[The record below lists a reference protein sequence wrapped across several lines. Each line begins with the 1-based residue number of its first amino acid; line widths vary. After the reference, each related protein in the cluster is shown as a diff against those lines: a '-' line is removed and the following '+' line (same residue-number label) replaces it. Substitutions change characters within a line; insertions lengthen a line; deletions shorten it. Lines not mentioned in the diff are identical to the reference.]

1 MYRILTI
8 VIATTCLLSVGCTP
22 TSRKGG
28 SSNTAEA
35 KAQRAMT
42 VVPVTAVS
50 PVRQSISEYTR
61 TDSRIEAENR
71 IEVTAEVMGRCIA
84 LNVEEGDKVKKGQ
97 VLIELDKDEQLAQLR
112 QQKAQLI
119 STEKDYLIAKELFSH
134 GLNSRQ
140 EYDSAASSYEQQ
152 KETINQT
159 NEQLAKYTVRAPITG
174 TISMKAVQLGEV
186 VSSGTPIFTI
196 VDPTSYMLRVQIE
209 ESEYSRLHKGQ
220 RALVTVDALGDEV
233 FETHVRRIGTSID
246 ADSGTV
252 SVILD
257 FKKEDIPK
265 LRDSAFAR
273 VQMVMDTREDT
284 LLVPKEAI
292 IEENA
297 RTYLFVVKEL
307 SPEDSTGESDE
318 PEYKAIKVDVE
329 TGLENS
335 DFIEIL
341 EGIEDSDR
349 VVTYG
354 QQTLKSE
361 SRISVTTAEAEL
373 ETAAAVTAEEA
384 LEIAKA
390 RKSRGTENRN
400 MFKPGQS
407 R

>member
-1 MYRILTI
+1 MHRFLTI
-8 VIATTCLLSVGCTP
+8 AIATTCLLSVGCTP

-28 SSNTAEA
+28 GSNTAEA
-35 KAQRAMT
+35 KSQRAET
-42 VVPVTAVS
+42 VTPVTAVS
-50 PVRQSISEYTR
+50 PIRKSISEYTR

-84 LNVEEGDKVKKGQ
+84 LNVEEGDQVKKGQ

-196 VDPTSYMLRVQIE
+196 VDPTSFMLRVQIE
-209 ESEYSRLHKGQ
+209 ESEFSRLHKGQ
-220 RALVTVDALGDEV
+220 RALVTVDALGDAV
-233 FETHVRRIGTSID
+233 FETNVRRIGTSID
-246 ADSGTV
+246 AASGTV

-273 VQMVMDTREDT
+273 IQMVMDTREDA

-292 IEENA
+292 VEENA

-307 SPEDSTGESDE
+307 SSEDSTGQSDG
-318 PEYKAIKVDVE
+318 PEYKAIKVDVA

-335 DFIEIL
+335 DFVEVIEGL
-341 EGIEDSDR
+341 EDNDR

-361 SRISVTTAEAEL
+361 SRISVTTAEDEL

>member
-8 VIATTCLLSVGCTP
+8 AIVTTCLLSVGCSP

-28 SSNTAEA
+28 GSNTAEA
-35 KAQRAMT
+35 KSQRAVT
-42 VVPVTAVS
+42 VTPVTAVS
-50 PVRQSISEYTR
+50 PSRKSISEYTR
-61 TDSRIEAENR
+61 TDARIEAENR

-84 LNVEEGDKVKKGQ
+84 LNVDEGDKVTKGQ

-196 VDPTSYMLRVQIE
+196 VDPTSYMLTVQIE
-209 ESEYSRLHKGQ
+209 ESEFSRLHKGQ

-233 FETHVRRIGTSID
+233 FETQVRRIGTSID

-273 VQMVMDTREDT
+273 VQMVMDTHENA
-284 LLVPKEAI
+284 LLVPKEAV

-307 SPEDSTGESDE
+307 SPEDSTGESDG
-318 PEYKAIKVDVE
+318 PEYKAIKVDVA

-335 DFIEIL
+335 DFIEVL
-341 EGIEDSDR
+341 EGIEDDDR